1 MPDNED
7 HLNDDPVIIEPA
19 TRNRRNRRQRI
30 ARVQIPPEI
39 HALAELTG
47 LDPDLLIAGLVARG
61 VAAIRAR
68 ASGIVGG
75 AL

>member
-7 HLNDDPVIIEPA
+7 HLNDDPVIIKPA
-19 TRNRRNRRQRI
+19 TQRRRQRI

-47 LDPDLLIAGLVARG
+47 HDPDILIADIVARG